1 MDVFICLC
9 SSSTSSYDSYGG
21 QSNINQSFD
30 TKGPAFSRGCRQ
42 IQACS
47 APWRLALQRKVRT
60 PLCTPVGVRARSRLH
75 PGLVRYQALREKF
88 DQVNAEHEDWE
99 RKLELANTR
108 IKKLQAE
115 NEYVCRLFLL
125 HRAIAISIFAQLTHS
140 LLLDAISITVPA
152 TPSLLHLIR
161 PSPTSMTPGST
172 PLHAQHQQATGQ
184 VPPHHMNGHTY
195 SHSNGK
201 YREKETDRLEPI
213 DPMPHG
219 HEPTTNGHPS

>member
-1 MDVFICLC
+1 MFYSNDRV
-9 SSSTSSYDSYGG
+9 YKPAAHRGG
-21 QSNINQSFD
+21 
-30 TKGPAFSRGCRQ
+30 SRY
-42 IQACS
+42 
-47 APWRLALQRKVRT
+47 KEK
-60 PLCTPVGVRARSRLH
+60 
-75 PGLVRYQALREKF
+75 YQALRENF

-115 NEYVCRLFLL
+115 ND
-125 HRAIAISIFAQLTHS
+125 

-201 YREKETDRLEPI
+201 YREKETDRLEIQCLMVMNPRRMAI
-213 DPMPHG
+213 R
-219 HEPTTNGHPS
+219 HETTSASYEASLTNHMIF